1 MGMAKFKH
9 IFSAALVCAG
19 ACGATAKALP
29 ISGMPAPEAGKTAI
43 GGSTAVLNPASTT
56 WESCPILDGLSYR
69 DETVVSS
76 EITHDAPLTRISLR
90 NMLPVPRTIQVTA
103 NAPRAAQSTKTVALG
118 PDATATIALPVV
130 FAAENEY
137 DYGGAPVILYEHRPP
152 NGDAPKSAPLESPC
166 SVSSY
171 HDNYGGT
178 RENKINI
185 LLSAGIVRDA
195 VMPAF
200 KHDFNT
206 VELRSDAADWP
217 RDFRAYLPFDAV
229 CLTTEV
235 ANALPEE
242 TRAALRAFEILGGA
256 VVKLADAKRIPPNLQ
271 STVEAAQRR
280 RIGDLKVRHYYYGS
294 SSSDSVFTENH
305 ACVPIKVGKSLP
317 VGLLVV
323 LLALVAF
330 IVMPGLVFACAKRN
344 KRLLILAALP
354 GTAFALTLVVAA
366 VALFAYGTTPTVRIQ
381 SITVLE
387 PDRRLAVTRGQFA
400 VFAPG
405 NVTDEVS
412 IPLDVSFR
420 LRGRGPERFVASFG
434 DSCRLDGDWI
444 KPLTAT
450 FFDFERAE
458 HRSERLDVKSAQ
470 DGGLTFAN
478 LLGVPV
484 TGGMARFGDKRYTV
498 PALAPGEQATVKG
511 EPTQGADAYASPVY
525 ETLLGKGTSYGRNW
539 DDVTKLLKDGKLPL
553 PDKTYVVQLAGSP
566 FFPSPLS
573 SRKTYETAES
583 VVTGSFA
590 LEGGK
595 EAAK

>member
-19 ACGATAKALP
+19 ACGAMAKALP

-76 EITHDAPLTRISLR
+76 TITHDAPLTRISLR
-90 NMLPVPRTIQVTA
+90 NMLPVPRTIQVTVS
-103 NAPRAAQSTKTVALG
+103 APRAAQSTKTVALG
-118 PDATATIALPVV
+118 PDATATITLPGV
-130 FAAENEY
+130 FAAESGY
-137 DYGGAPVILYEHRPP
+137 DYSGDPVILYEHRPP
-152 NGDAPKSAPLESPC
+152 SGDVPKRVPLESLRRAT
-166 SVSSY
+166 SFQY
-171 HDNYGGT
+171 DYYGVKL
-178 RENKINI
+178 ENEINI
-185 LLSAGIVRDA
+185 LLSSGIVRDA
-195 VMPAF
+195 VMPVF

-206 VELRSDAADWP
+206 VELRSNAADWP

-235 ANALPEE
+235 ADALPEE

-256 VVKLADAKRIPPNLQ
+256 VVKLADSKRIPPNLQ

-280 RIGDLKVRHYYYGS
+280 RIGDLKVKHYGS
-294 SSSDSVFTENH
+294 SSSDSAFTENH

-420 LRGRGPERFVASFG
+420 LRGRGSERFVASFG

-484 TGGMARFGDKRYTV
+484 TGGVARFGDKRYIV

-511 EPTQGADAYASPVY
+511 EPTQGADAYASPAY
-525 ETLLGKGTSYGRNW
+525 EMLLGKGTSYGRNW

-553 PDKTYVVQLAGSP
+553 PDKTYVVHLAGSP
-566 FFPSPLS
+566 FFPSPLA

-583 VVTGSFA
+583 VVTGSFDP
-590 LEGGK
+590 EGGK